1 MSSKTYFDTY
11 NIFNLARHG
20 DTNINIGLLSESLI
34 LNENIII
41 NMNNPK
47 SSLKKLITKC
57 EEENLMM
64 LIRSGVVSF
73 NYDFFPFK
81 LVGLHKEQNKICKL
95 ILENYKEDLDIEKE
109 VIEGLKE
116 TVNNKKKIKKI
127 KNTILDN
134 FKQTDFSKIKK
145 DEMHKFI
152 CNNINN
158 NQVIY
163 AILKANRPYNEKL
176 EYFRNLNYKVEC
188 ENDSYY
194 IYLLSD
200 HNDEDIKEAISVFG
214 SSFLTTIMR
223 SYISIV
229 SAEHNGCKS
238 LWGSKS
244 TEALFEA
251 NLNVRPMSN
260 ITENYRNIVRLEKC
274 PDIVDE
280 VNSNNLDFKKILKMR
295 KKAEN
300 LRKVLEEFKDEE
312 DTIDFLAEYI
322 DRSRKEDKMFESIP
336 CKTIRFALGS
346 MFLPYAF
353 FDTFLLQST
362 KAKVCKTIKISNI
375 LE

>member
-11 NIFNLARHG
+11 NIFNLARYG
-20 DTNINIGLLSESLI
+20 DTNINIGLLSEGLI
-34 LNENIII
+34 LNESIII
-41 NMNNPK
+41 NMNNPE

-64 LIRSGVVSF
+64 LIRSGAVSF
-73 NYDFFPFK
+73 SYDFFPFK
-81 LVGLHKEQNKICKL
+81 LTELHKEKNKIGRL
-95 ILENYKEDLDIEKE
+95 VLENYKKDLDIEKYI
-109 VIEGLKE
+109 VEGLEE
-116 TVNNKKKIKKI
+116 TVNNKKKIK
-127 KNTILDN
+127 NAILDN
-134 FKQTDFSKIKK
+134 FKLTDFSKIKM

-163 AILKANRPYNEKL
+163 AILKANRPCNEKL
-176 EYFRNLNYKVEC
+176 EYLRNLNYKIEC
-188 ENDSYY
+188 QDDSYY

-200 HNDEDIKEAISVFG
+200 HNDEDIKEAISIFG

-223 SYISIV
+223 GYISIV
-229 SAEHNGCKS
+229 SAEHNDCKS

-260 ITENYRNIVRLEKC
+260 ITENYRNIVRLEEC
-274 PDIVDE
+274 PDIVDK

-295 KKAEN
+295 KKAEG
-300 LRKVLEEFKDEE
+300 LRKILEEFNDEE
-312 DTIDFLAEYI
+312 DTMNFLEEYFS
-322 DRSRKEDKMFESIP
+322 RLRKEEKMFESIP
-336 CKTIRFALGS
+336 SKTIRFALGS
-346 MFLPYAF
+346 SFLPYAF

-375 LE
+375 LK